1 MTNFNFILENIRSWE
16 YNIYNEE
23 KCTMCSN
30 NTTDFLSAAETA
42 KRWGISKRRV
52 QIFCSQGRVNG
63 AMKVGLVWII
73 PAIAEKPQDPRK
85 KIQNF

>member
-1 MTNFNFILENIRSWE
+1 
-16 YNIYNEE
+16 
-23 KCTMCSN
+23 MCSN
-30 NTTDFLSAAETA
+30 KNIPDFFSAAETA

-63 AMKVGLVWII
+63 AMRVGLVWII
-73 PAIAEKPQDPRK
+73 SATAEKPQDPRK

>member
-1 MTNFNFILENIRSWE
+1 MRRSVLCVVIK
-16 YNIYNEE
+16 IYQI
-23 KCTMCSN
+23 
-30 NTTDFLSAAETA
+30 FLVLPKQRKGGAFL
-42 KRWGISKRRV
+42 KGRV

-73 PAIAEKPQDPRK
+73 PATAEKPQDPRK

>member
-1 MTNFNFILENIRSWE
+1 
-16 YNIYNEE
+16 
-23 KCTMCSN
+23 MCSN
-30 NTTDFLSAAETA
+30 KNTTDFFSAAETA

-52 QIFCSQGRVNG
+52 QILCSQGRVNG

-73 PAIAEKPQDPRK
+73 PATAEKPHDPRK